1 MAEVRKKLYD
11 EIKENLRITGNNILY
26 RLFEEYSDNEE
37 ALYRALR
44 EYNSGI
50 YVDVNEGSCDDE
62 EGEDKKEYIHYV
74 YLSGVIIDYKNVGR
88 IELCEEY
95 NIKKNKIEYGINF
108 IKKFP
113 SPTEENFIL
122 WFTSEDERD
131 REYDIL
137 RGKLKMCGVNIL

>member
-1 MAEVRKKLYD
+1 MYD

-62 EGEDKKEYIHYV
+62 EGEEKKEYIHYV

-95 NIKKNKIEYGINF
+95 SIKKNRIEYGINF

-113 SPTEENFIL
+113 SPTEENFVL
-122 WFTSEDERD
+122 WFNSEDERD